1 MWSTL
6 RRVYWMIA
14 VVLVSGCSGG
24 GCSGCAGGAIAPIP
38 GGYPLAPETRIP
50 RSAQIRLTETGLNR
64 IEAVA
69 PGLLGGLVGSGI
81 PVPTISQDLSV
92 GRAIVCPSGNCPIAI
107 TLPATGALDLGFADP
122 NAINVRARVIINGNI
137 PLRACIGSCSNS
149 CGGTFCG
156 TIASPTLNI
165 NTARGSHPYIG
176 LSTKATIRRDTH
188 AQRLNY
194 HRADLV
200 SPTGSGDLVQ
210 ETPGEGIENDDIS
223 CTGSWVCG
231 IVNLLRGTIVGAV
244 RGQISGALGPIADA
258 LAQSATPNPPGCP
271 TGTTARSGTCV
282 YPDNTNVPTLLGTDG
297 AGNFGALFAS
307 LSPGVRAN
315 VRYTLAAGD
324 PMRDAHVVNGGMS
337 INMFGAMQS
346 LAHNSCVPRI
356 APPAIPTIPEYA
368 ALRANVV
375 PGTSTPIDLGI
386 GIAEEFLN
394 YSAYQLWDAGT
405 LCLGV
410 GTNLSQQI
418 SAGTFSILPALSSMR
433 QLLFPQTTGPVAILL
448 RPQQPPVVRLGRGT
462 NVDTDPLLNI
472 RLPRLALDFY
482 AWSEERYVR
491 FMTLTTDAVVG
502 VNLESDAGGLLPRL
516 GMLRTENITVTNNT
530 LLSNNPALIGTS
542 LQAILGPALGMI
554 GGGLSPIS
562 IPGFDVPGSGG
573 RPLGRVAISIPPNG
587 VQGVT
592 EGANRFLG
600 LFAGLAFTPAGAMPI
615 AVKLDTTAA
624 LDAVHVNRDLFT
636 VDGFRRENLPRV
648 SFHAATPNDFG
659 HDAEF
664 SWRLDRQTWSSFS
677 RETRYEVQDFAL
689 ASPGLHT
696 IEVRARIAGEPQ
708 SADEEPAQFTFIVDP
723 VAPELSTRFD
733 GGAVVAE
740 ATDNQDGALEY
751 SFQFDDA
758 PATEWGASD
767 RVAVPEGALRI
778 VVRVRDAA
786 GNVTERV
793 INRQALI
800 RGGAT
805 TDAGGG
811 GCGCRVGSSSS
822 TGGRGSA
829 GMLGLFAAGAI
840 IAARRR
846 RRASARVA
854 TALVVAAGAVTVGC
868 AEEATNTVIDG
879 GNGDAGAPPADM
891 GVTVTC
897 EAGQNLC
904 ASTGMCTPT
913 PACPDCM
920 PGFGA
925 MGAPTFNAATC
936 AYDTA
941 ACTCTRLP
949 PLSPGA
955 VGSHLHMAAA
965 AEGTLWMS
973 AYSPGEP
980 TDGAR
985 YGDLVVGRWNQ
996 ETSTVA
1002 WTHVDGVPADGMVTA
1017 DTTGWRNGVSTAGD
1031 DVGRFNSIALTGAGQ
1046 PRVAYWDT
1054 THDVLKYAAFD
1065 GTAWASHA
1073 VDTNGANGR
1082 YASLAL
1088 LADGTPMIA
1097 YRAVSVAATGVVS
1110 AVVRV
1115 ARGNSAS
1122 PARASDWTIS
1132 DAVTVT
1138 SACRAADCP
1147 TGQACVQSTGRCAP
1161 AGTCAATCGSGQ
1173 ACVGTTCQDVY
1184 DRNWVEDLPPGALYI
1199 NLLVDGMGRPA
1210 LVFYHR
1216 DRGNLL
1222 FAQGDATGRFAA
1234 PVILDGEGA
1243 MMRDGGDRGLSAGAA
1258 IEANGTVHV
1267 AYVDGW
1273 EERLM
1278 YLRVMGGRPMGEPA
1292 VIDDGSGVG
1301 AMATFDDGR
1310 HIIGDGATVV
1320 LGAAGPRVVYQD
1332 TTVGTLRLA
1341 ALTGSGMAATW
1352 TRSVLDSMN
1361 HTGYWATA
1369 AGGRVGT
1376 YWRSLSDAS
1385 ERRWGVRVFPLP

>member
-24 GCSGCAGGAIAPIP
+24 GCSGCAGGAIGPIP

-50 RSAQIRLTETGLNR
+50 RAAQIRLSENGLNR

-69 PGLLGGLVGSGI
+69 PGLLGGAVGSGI
-81 PVPTISQDLSV
+81 PVPTITQGFSV
-92 GRAIVCPSGNCPIAI
+92 GSVVVCPSGRCSIGI
-107 TLPATGALDLGFADP
+107 TLPPTSALDMNFADP
-122 NAINVRARVIINGNI
+122 NAINVRMRLVISGDI
-137 PLRACIGSCSNS
+137 PIRGCLGVCSAT

-156 TIASPTLNI
+156 STSLTLNV
-165 NTARGSHPYIG
+165 NTGRGSHPYIG

-200 SPTGSGDLVQ
+200 SPTGSGDVVQ

-223 CTGSWVCG
+223 CNGNAVLCG
-231 IVNLLRGTIVGAV
+231 IVNLLRGTIVGLV
-244 RGQISGALGPIADA
+244 RGQISGALGPITSA
-258 LAQSATPNPPGCP
+258 LAQRSMPNPPGCP
-271 TGTTARSGTCV
+271 TGTTDRSGTCV
-282 YPDNTNVPTLLGTDG
+282 YSDSTNVPTLIGTDG

-324 PMRDAHVVNGGMS
+324 PTRDAQVINGGMT

-346 LAHNSCVPRI
+346 LAHNACVPRI
-356 APPAIPTIPEYA
+356 APPAIPTIPEYM

-375 PGTSTPIDLGI
+375 PGTSTPTDLGI

-502 VNLESDAGGLLPRL
+502 VNLESDAGGLRPRL
-516 GMLRTENITVTNNT
+516 GMLRTENISVTNNT

-542 LQAILGPALGMI
+542 LQAILAPALGML
-554 GGGLSPIS
+554 GGGLAPIT
-562 IPGFDVPGSGG
+562 IPGFDIPGAGG
-573 RPLGRVAISIPPNG
+573 MSLGRVAVTIPANG

-600 LFAGLAFTPAGAMPI
+600 LFAGLSFTPAGARPDT
-615 AVKLDTTAA
+615 AQLDTVVAM
-624 LDAVHVNRDLFT
+624 DSVRVDPNFFT

-648 SFHAATPNDFG
+648 SFHASTPNDFG
-659 HDAEF
+659 HGAEY

-677 RETRYEVQDFAL
+677 AETQYEVQDFAL

-708 SADEEPAQFTFIVDP
+708 TADAEPAQFTFIVDP
-723 VAPELSTRFD
+723 VAPELTTRFD
-733 GGAVVAE
+733 NDDVVAE
-740 ATDNQDGALEY
+740 ATDNQSEALEY

-758 PATEWGASD
+758 PATEWGATD
-767 RVAVPEGALRI
+767 RTAVPEGAVRI
-778 VVRVRDAA
+778 VVRVRDAS

-793 INRQALI
+793 ITRQSLI
-800 RGGAT
+800 RGGRS
-805 TDAGGG
+805 TDASSG

-822 TGGRGSA
+822 AGGRGSA
-829 GMLGLFAAGAI
+829 GLLALFAAGAV
-840 IAARRR
+840 IAGRRR
-846 RRASARVA
+846 RRATARVA
-854 TALVVAAGAVTVGC
+854 TALMVATGVVAAGC
-868 AEEATNTVIDG
+868 AEEATNIVADG
-879 GNGDAGAPPADM
+879 GSADAGVTPDM
-891 GVTVTC
+891 GGSVMC
-897 EAGQNLC
+897 ESGQNLC
-904 ASTGMCTPT
+904 ASSGMCTTP
-913 PACPDCM
+913 PACPACM

-925 MGAPTFNAATC
+925 MGAPTFTASTC
-936 AYDTA
+936 AYDMA
-941 ACTCTRLP
+941 ACRCERLP
-949 PLSPGA
+949 PLAAGA

-965 AEGTLWMS
+965 SDGALWMS

-980 TDGAR
+980 TDGSR
-985 YGDLVVGRWNQ
+985 YGDLVVGRWSQ

-1002 WTHVDGVPADGMVTA
+1002 WTHVDGVPAGGMVTA
-1017 DTTGWRNGVSTAGD
+1017 DPMGWRGGVSTAGD
-1031 DVGRFNSIALTGAGQ
+1031 DVGRFNSIALNAAGQ

-1054 THDVLKYAAFD
+1054 THDRLKFAAYS
-1065 GTAWASHA
+1065 GTAWTTHD
-1073 VDTNGANGR
+1073 VDANGANGR
-1082 YASLAL
+1082 YAALTL
-1088 LADGTPMIA
+1088 LADGTPIVA
-1097 YRAVSVAATGVVS
+1097 YRAVSVAMNGAVS

-1122 PARASDWTIS
+1122 PARASDWTIA
-1132 DAVTVT
+1132 DAVTVA
-1138 SACRAADCP
+1138 SQCRAADCP
-1147 TGQACVQSTGRCAP
+1147 MGQSCVRSTGRCAAP
-1161 AGTCAATCGSGQ
+1161 GTCTATCGAGQ
-1173 ACVGTTCQDVY
+1173 TCVGTTCQDVY
-1184 DRNWVEDLPPGALYI
+1184 DRNWVEDLPPGALFI
-1199 NLLVDGMGRPA
+1199 NLLMDSTGRPS

-1234 PVILDGEGA
+1234 PVILDGEVA
-1243 MMRDGGDRGLSAGAA
+1243 MAADGGDRGLSAAAA
-1258 IEANGTVHV
+1258 IEPNGTIHV

-1278 YLRVMGGRPMGEPA
+1278 YLRVVGGRPMGQPA

-1301 AMATFDDGR
+1301 PMATFDDGR
-1310 HIIGDGATVV
+1310 HIIGDGAAVS
-1320 LGAAGPRVVYQD
+1320 LGTAGPRVVYQD

-1341 ALTGSGMAATW
+1341 TLTGAGTAATW
-1352 TRSVLDSMN
+1352 TRGVLDSMN
-1361 HTGYWATA
+1361 HTGYWATVS
-1369 AGGRVGT
+1369 GGRVGT
-1376 YWRSLSDAS
+1376 YWRNLSDAS

>member
-50 RSAQIRLTETGLNR
+50 RAAQLRLSENGLNR
-64 IEAVA
+64 VEAVA
-69 PGLLGGLVGSGI
+69 PGLLGGLVGGGI
-81 PVPTISQDLSV
+81 PVPTLSQNLTV
-92 GRAIVCPSGNCPIAI
+92 GRAIVCPSGRCNIAI
-107 TLPATGALDLGFADP
+107 SLPTAGALDLSFADP
-122 NAINVRARVIINGNI
+122 NAINVRARIIINGDI
-137 PLRACIGSCSNS
+137 PIRACVGSCNDS

-176 LSTKATIRRDTH
+176 VSTKATIRRDTH
-188 AQRLNY
+188 AERLSY

-200 SPTGSGDLVQ
+200 SPTGSGDVVQ
-210 ETPGEGIENDDIS
+210 ETPGEGIEDADINCS
-223 CTGSWVCG
+223 GSWVCG
-231 IVNLLRGTIVGAV
+231 IVNLLRGTIIGQV
-244 RGQISGALGPIADA
+244 RGQISGALGPISNA
-258 LAQSATPNPPGCP
+258 LAQRSMPNPPGCP
-271 TGTTARSGTCV
+271 TGTTDRSGTCV
-282 YPDNTNVPTLLGTDG
+282 YSDNSNVPTLLGTDG

-324 PMRDAHVVNGGMS
+324 PMRDAQVINGGMT

-346 LAHNSCVPRI
+346 AAHNACVPRI
-356 APPAIPTIPEYA
+356 APPAIPVIPEYM

-375 PGTSTPIDLGI
+375 PGTSTPADLGI
-386 GIAEEFLN
+386 GIAEEYLN

-448 RPQQPPVVRLGRGT
+448 RPQQPPAVRLGRGT

-491 FMTLTTDAVVG
+491 FMTLTTDASVG
-502 VNLESDAGGLLPRL
+502 VNLEPDSGGLRPRL
-516 GMLRTENITVTNNT
+516 GMLRTENITVTNNA

-542 LQAILGPALGMI
+542 LQAILAPALGML

-573 RPLGRVAISIPPNG
+573 MSLGRIQVTIPPNG

-600 LFAGLAFTPAGAMPI
+600 LFAGIAFTPAGARTST
-615 AVKLDTTAA
+615 VTLDTAAA
-624 LDAVHVNRDLFT
+624 LDGVRVSPDFFT
-636 VDGFRRENLPRV
+636 ADGFRRENLPRV
-648 SFHAATPNDFG
+648 SFHVSTPNDFG
-659 HDAEF
+659 HDAEY

-677 RETRYEVQDFAL
+677 AETRYEVQDFAL

-723 VAPELSTRFD
+723 VAPELTTRFD
-733 GGAVVAE
+733 HDLVVAE
-740 ATDNQDGALEY
+740 ATDNQSDALEY

-767 RVAVPEGALRI
+767 RVAVPEGAVRI
-778 VVRVRDAA
+778 VVRVRDAS

-793 INRQALI
+793 ITRQSLI
-800 RGGAT
+800 RGGRG
-805 TDAGGG
+805 TDPSSG

-822 TGGRGSA
+822 TGGNGTA
-829 GMLGLFAAGAI
+829 GLLGLFAAGVV

-846 RRASARVA
+846 RRATAKVA
-854 TALVVAAGAVTVGC
+854 TALMVAATGVVATGC
-868 AEEATNTVIDG
+868 AEEATGIVQDA
-879 GNGDAGAPPADM
+879 GNGDTGPTGDM
-891 GVTVTC
+891 GSTVMC
-897 EAGQNLC
+897 ESGQNLC
-904 ASTGMCTPT
+904 ATSGMCTT
-913 PACPDCM
+913 PPSCPDCM
-920 PGFGA
+920 PGFGP
-925 MGAPTFNAATC
+925 MGSPTFNAATC
-936 AYDTA
+936 AYDTSS
-941 ACTCTRLP
+941 CRCERLP
-949 PLSPGA
+949 PLNAGA

-980 TDGAR
+980 NDGSR

-996 ETSTVA
+996 ETSSVA
-1002 WTHVDGVPADGMVTA
+1002 WVHVDGVPADGMVTG
-1017 DTTGWRNGVSTAGD
+1017 DPMGWRNGVSTPGD
-1031 DVGRFNSIALTGAGQ
+1031 DVGRFNSIALNAAGQ

-1054 THDVLKYAAFD
+1054 THDRLKFASYS
-1065 GTAWASHA
+1065 GTAWTSHD

-1088 LADGTPMIA
+1088 LSDGTPLVA
-1097 YRAVSVAATGVVS
+1097 YRAVNVAADGAVT

-1122 PARASDWTIS
+1122 PARASDWTIA
-1132 DAVTVT
+1132 DAVTVA

-1147 TGQACVQSTGRCAP
+1147 TGRVCVKSTGRCAP
-1161 AGTCAATCGSGQ
+1161 AGTCMATCGAGQ

-1222 FAQGDATGRFAA
+1222 FAQGDATGRFSA

-1243 MMRDGGDRGLSAGAA
+1243 MMRDGGDRGLSAAA
-1258 IEANGTVHV
+1258 AMESNGTVHV

-1278 YLRVMGGRPMGEPA
+1278 YLRVVGGRPMGEPS
-1292 VIDDGSGVG
+1292 VIDDGSGVA
-1301 AMATFDDGR
+1301 AMSTFDDGR
-1310 HIIGDGATVV
+1310 HIVGDGAAVIA
-1320 LGAAGPRVVYQD
+1320 GAGGPRVVYQD

-1341 ALTGSGMAATW
+1341 TLTGSGMTATW

-1361 HTGYWATA
+1361 HTGYWATV
-1369 AGGRVGT
+1369 AGSRVGT
-1376 YWRSLSDAS
+1376 YWRDLSDAS
-1385 ERRWGVRVFPLP
+1385 TRRWGVRVFPLP

>member
-24 GCSGCAGGAIAPIP
+24 GCSSCAGGAIAPIP

-50 RSAQIRLTETGLNR
+50 RAAQVRLSENGLNR

-81 PVPTISQDLSV
+81 PVPTLSQDLTV
-92 GRAIVCPSGNCPIAI
+92 GRAIVCPSGRCDIAI
-107 TLPATGALDLGFADP
+107 TLPTTGALDLSFADP
-122 NAINVRARVIINGNI
+122 NAINVRARININGDI
-137 PLRACIGSCSNS
+137 PIRACIGSCSTS
-149 CGGTFCG
+149 CGGFLCG

-165 NTARGSHPYIG
+165 NTTRGGHPYIG
-176 LSTKATIRRDTH
+176 VSTKATLRRDTH
-188 AQRLNY
+188 AQRTDY

-200 SPTGSGDLVQ
+200 SPTGSGDVVQ
-210 ETPGEGIENDDIS
+210 ETPGEGIEDADIN

-231 IVNLLRGTIVGAV
+231 IVNLLRGTIVGLV
-244 RGQISGALGPIADA
+244 RGQISGALGPISSA

-282 YPDNTNVPTLLGTDG
+282 YPDNTNVPTLIGVDG
-297 AGNFGALFAS
+297 VGNFGALFAS

-324 PMRDAHVVNGGMS
+324 PMRDAQVVNGGMT

-346 LAHNSCVPRI
+346 LAHNACVPRI
-356 APPAIPTIPEYA
+356 APPAIPTIPEYM
-368 ALRANVV
+368 ALRSNVV
-375 PGTSTPIDLGI
+375 PGTSTPTDLGI

-448 RPQQPPVVRLGRGT
+448 RPQQPPAIRLGGGT

-502 VNLESDAGGLLPRL
+502 VNLESDSGGLRPRL
-516 GMLRTENITVTNNT
+516 GMLRTENISVTNNS

-542 LQAILGPALGMI
+542 LQAILAPVLGML

-562 IPGFDVPGSGG
+562 IPGFDIPGSGG
-573 RPLGRVAISIPPNG
+573 MSLGRVAVTIPANG

-600 LFAGLAFTPAGAMPI
+600 LFAGISFTPAGARPDS
-615 AVKLDTTAA
+615 ARLDTTVT
-624 LDAVHVNRDLFT
+624 LDAVRVDPNFFRS

-648 SFHAATPNDFG
+648 SFHTSTPNDLG
-659 HDAEF
+659 HDAEY
-664 SWRLDRQTWSSFS
+664 SWRIDRQTWSSFS
-677 RETRYEVQDFAL
+677 AATRYDVQDFAL

-708 SADEEPAQFTFIVDP
+708 TADEEPAQFTFIVDP
-723 VAPELSTRFD
+723 VAPELTTRFD
-733 GGAVVAE
+733 NGVLVAE
-740 ATDNQDGALEY
+740 ATDNQSTALEY

-767 RVAVPEGALRI
+767 HIAVPADAVRI
-778 VVRVRDAA
+778 VVRVRDAS
-786 GNVTERV
+786 GNITERV

-800 RGGAT
+800 RGGRG
-805 TDAGGG
+805 TDAASG
-811 GCGCRVGSSSS
+811 GCGCRVGSSPSD
-822 TGGRGSA
+822 GCGRGSA
-829 GMLGLFAAGAI
+829 GLLAMLAVGVVIAG
-840 IAARRR
+840 RR
-846 RRASARVA
+846 RRADARIA
-854 TALVVAAGAVTVGC
+854 TALMVATGIGAVGC
-868 AEEATNTVIDG
+868 AEASTSNVQDG
-879 GNGDAGAPPADM
+879 GRGDTGSSPDM
-891 GVTVTC
+891 GVTC
-897 EAGQNLC
+897 ESGQNLC
-904 ASTGMCTPT
+904 ASSGLCTT
-913 PACPDCM
+913 APACPDCM
-920 PGFGA
+920 PGFA
-925 MGAPTFNAATC
+925 PMGTPAFNAATC

-941 ACTCTRLP
+941 MCRCERLP
-949 PLSPGA
+949 PLAAGA

-965 AEGTLWMS
+965 ADGALWMS

-980 TDGAR
+980 TDGTR
-985 YGDLVVGRWNQ
+985 YGDLVVGRFSQ
-996 ETSTVA
+996 ETSTVG
-1002 WTHVDGVPADGMVTA
+1002 WTHVDGVPADGMVTG
-1017 DTTGWRNGVSTAGD
+1017 DPMGWRNGVSTAGD
-1031 DVGRFNSIALTGAGQ
+1031 DVGRFNSVALNAAGQ

-1054 THDVLKYAAFD
+1054 THDRLKFAAYD
-1065 GTAWASHA
+1065 GTAWTRHD

-1082 YASLAL
+1082 YASLTL
-1088 LADGTPMIA
+1088 LADGTPLIA
-1097 YRAVSVAATGVVS
+1097 YRAVSIAANGAVS
-1110 AVVRV
+1110 AVVRI
-1115 ARGNSAS
+1115 ARGNSPS
-1122 PARASDWTIS
+1122 PARAADWTIA
-1132 DAVTVT
+1132 DAVTVA
-1138 SACRAADCP
+1138 SQCRASDCP
-1147 TGQACVQSTGRCAP
+1147 TGQSCVRTSGQCAA
-1161 AGTCAATCGSGQ
+1161 AGTCTATCSAGQ
-1173 ACVGTTCQDVY
+1173 ACVGTTCQDIY

-1199 NLLVDGMGRPA
+1199 NLLVDSMSRPTV
-1210 LVFYHR
+1210 VFYHR

-1222 FAQGDATGRFAA
+1222 FAQGDAMGRFAA
-1234 PVILDGEGA
+1234 PVILDGELA
-1243 MMRDGGDRGLSAGAA
+1243 MMRDGGDRGLAAAAA
-1258 IEANGTVHV
+1258 IDATGAIHV

-1278 YLRVMGGRPMGEPA
+1278 YLRVVGGRPMGDPA
-1292 VIDDGSGVG
+1292 VVDDGSGVA
-1301 AMATFDDGR
+1301 AMQTFDDGR
-1310 HIIGDGATVV
+1310 HIVGDSAAVSIGT
-1320 LGAAGPRVVYQD
+1320 AGPRIVYQD
-1332 TTVGTLRLA
+1332 TTIGTLRLA
-1341 ALTGSGMAATW
+1341 ALTGTGTAATW

-1361 HTGYWATA
+1361 HTGYWATVS
-1369 AGGRVGT
+1369 GGRVGT
-1376 YWRSLSDAS
+1376 YWRDLSEAS
-1385 ERRWGVRVFPLP
+1385 TRRWGVRVFPLP